1 MISII
6 TAALPLMAIL
16 GMLIMN
22 KLGSAMLKILVKNF
36 KGRYLMIYME
46 LLAILGMAIQD
57 ISLSF
62 WPIFLGRLVLG
73 YVVGINSG
81 LVAQY
86 TFSVTPTTLSGS
98 VGALRQVFLNVGVA
112 LGYTLGFLINA
123 NNVDDQVNWRIL
135 LSFPI
140 ITCLIRAY
148 LLLKVLPY

>member
-1 MISII
+1 M
-6 TAALPLMAIL
+6 
-16 GMLIMN
+16 
-22 KLGSAMLKILVKNF
+22 KFLVRNF
-36 KGRYLMIYME
+36 KGRYLMIYMD
-46 LLAILGMAIQD
+46 LFAIFGMILQD
-57 ISLSF
+57 IALSF

-73 YVVGINSG
+73 FVVGINSG

-123 NNVDDQVNWRIL
+123 DDVNDATNWRIL

-140 ITCLIRAY
+140 ITCCIRAY